1 MARKDEERKRLAE
14 VHQTDLAEG
23 RVNEDFV
30 TWLKTKGPT
39 WLLIALAFIVA
50 YLWMVRWQQQ
60 EGRARDEAW
69 IDLMS
74 TVQPASLED
83 VAMRHAGIDSVSD
96 LARLT
101 AADTLLRDVQRGNT
115 IGNDGQEAVK
125 LDESRRDMH
134 LKQAT
139 RLYAAIAAEDD
150 GTTGRA
156 LATVCALNGLAAI
169 SECRGDV
176 DEAAK
181 QYRLA
186 AARAE
191 GWLPPLAAQATAR
204 AETAG
209 ELREEI
215 LFATPP
221 PTPTPPANPITLPG
235 PFRVNSISANP
246 SPTAITSNTR
256 VARYACPATS
266 VPPTRSVAIKS
277 MFTWLVVP
285 TRSSHPAPALGE

>member
-14 VHQTDLAEG
+14 VHQTDVGEG
-23 RVNEDFV
+23 RINEDFV

-39 WLLIALAFIVA
+39 WLLISLAFIVA

-83 VAMRHAGIDSVSD
+83 VAMRHAGIDSISD

-101 AADTLLRDVQRGNT
+101 AADTLLRDIQRGST
-115 IGNDGQEAVK
+115 IGDDGQQIIT
-125 LDESRRDMH
+125 LDESGRDMH
-134 LKQAT
+134 LNQAA
-139 RLYAAIAAEDD
+139 RLYQAIAAEDD
-150 GTTGRA
+150 GTTGRT
-156 LATVCALNGLAAI
+156 LATVCALNGLAAV

-191 GWLPPLAAQATAR
+191 GWLTPLAAQATAR
-204 AETAG
+204 AESTG

-215 LFATPP
+215 LFAIPASP
-221 PTPTPPANPITLPG
+221 PTPATNPVTLPKGLSLPPLNLPPAPQK
-235 PFRVNSISANP
+235 
-246 SPTAITSNTR
+246 
-256 VARYACPATS
+256 PAAVPAE
-266 VPPTRSVAIKS
+266 VPPAS
-277 MFTWLVVP
+277 
-285 TRSSHPAPALGE
+285 PAPGAPKPQ

>member
-221 PTPTPPANPITLPG
+221 PTPTPPANPITLPEG
-235 PFRVNSISANP
+235 LSLP
-246 SPTAITSNTR
+246 SLNLP
-256 VARYACPATS
+256 
-266 VPPTRSVAIKS
+266 
-277 MFTWLVVP
+277 
-285 TRSSHPAPALGE
+285 PAPPKPVETPAATPVEAPTTPGPEAPKPQ

>member
-23 RVNEDFV
+23 RLNEDFV

-115 IGNDGQEAVK
+115 IGNDGQKVVT

-156 LATVCALNGLAAI
+156 LATVCALNGLAAV

-221 PTPTPPANPITLPG
+221 PPPTPPANPITLPNG
-235 PFRVNSISANP
+235 LSLPPLNLPPAPPKPIETPAATPAEV
-246 SPTAITSNTR
+246 
-256 VARYACPATS
+256 PAT
-266 VPPTRSVAIKS
+266 PGPE
-277 MFTWLVVP
+277 
-285 TRSSHPAPALGE
+285 APKPQ